1 MVTIDLASTSV
12 REANE
17 LIRKYGADG
26 TDVVGGCIN
35 ARENGE
41 QRSPV
46 PSVRDTGDDS
56 ERRVGI

>member
-1 MVTIDLASTSV
+1 MVAIDLASTSV
-12 REANE
+12 RKANE

-26 TDVVGGCIN
+26 ADVVGGCIN

-41 QRSPV
+41 QRSLV
-46 PSVRDTGDDS
+46 PSVRGTGDDS